1 MDDPVTLA
9 VQPGLA
15 PAVSLGADAGAL
27 AAAASTLRVYTF
39 AGDVLSLGRYHV
51 LPSGGDETRVRLHR
65 RHTGGRAVAFG
76 DGFVGIAL
84 TLPHRSAL
92 VAAEPLALA
101 PEQVMNRCVRGILT
115 GLKTAGV
122 APFYPGRDFITV
134 NRRPIGVVT
143 FEVVASGALL
153 FEAILATERDF
164 GLTAALLDAVDPAGL
179 VPAEMLTADTMTS
192 LAHLGTRLSLDDVA
206 TLVRRGYEEAFG
218 IRFEAAALPMAAP
231 MDEDRWL
238 RQRALRPELAH
249 RATTR
254 TQLGAL
260 EAHVAVEDD
269 TIADVMLAGDFIAN
283 SPAIAAL
290 EDALRR
296 GRAERPPIED
306 AVRRVF
312 GQPANFILGVGPVDT
327 VAETIVRALAA

>member
-1 MDDPVTLA
+1 STSRASRYSDTVVDPVTLA
-9 VQPGLA
+9 VKPGLA

-27 AAAASTLRVYTF
+27 AAATSTLRVYTF

-51 LPSGGDETRVRLHR
+51 LPSGGGETRVRLHR

-101 PEQVMNRCVRGILT
+101 PEQVMNRCVR
-115 GLKTAGV
+115 
-122 APFYPGRDFITV
+122 
-134 NRRPIGVVT
+134 
-143 FEVVASGALL
+143 
-153 FEAILATERDF
+153 
-164 GLTAALLDAVDPAGL
+164 
-179 VPAEMLTADTMTS
+179 
-192 LAHLGTRLSLDDVA
+192 
-206 TLVRRGYEEAFG
+206 
-218 IRFEAAALPMAAP
+218 
-231 MDEDRWL
+231 
-238 RQRALRPELAH
+238 
-249 RATTR
+249 
-254 TQLGAL
+254 GAL